1 MPNCEL
7 KAGQVYDG
15 STELDPDCAIE
26 PGAMIQFD
34 FGDEGSA
41 QAPKAETDVL
51 PTPQITFME
60 EKLPPSAALRR
71 EFLKGKK
78 MPETENPTPVAPP
91 AADAVSAPPAPEMQA
106 HSEVPATGPSAADLQ
121 GIMGAAGGNS
131 GLAIAMALIAVV
143 GSAAGLKV
151 ITKMLDSRAE
161 LQMED
166 KKLARE
172 MAGLQGAQP
181 PPCQAANGKILADIS
196 ALQAAVSAQEARLAK
211 AERVTGTLN
220 PNFDG
225 ADLEERVERIEKT
238 LRKRSQE

>member
-7 KAGQVYDG
+7 KAGQIYDG
-15 STELDPDCAIE
+15 STELDPDCTIE
-26 PGAMIQFD
+26 PGAVIQFD
-34 FGDEGSA
+34 FGNEGSA
-41 QAPKAETDVL
+41 QAPKAAVEML
-51 PTPQITFME
+51 PTPQIVFME
-60 EKLPPSAALRR
+60 EKVPPAAALRE
-71 EFLKGKK
+71 EFLKGSK
-78 MPETENPTPVAPP
+78 MPETENVVSTPAPAEVP
-91 AADAVSAPPAPEMQA
+91 APAPELQSHTEA
-106 HSEVPATGPSAADLQ
+106 PASAPSAADLQ

-131 GLAIAMALIAVV
+131 GLAIAMALIAGV

-181 PPCQAANGKILADIS
+181 PPCQAANGKILADIA
-196 ALQAAVSAQEARLAK
+196 ALQATVSAQEARLAK

>member
-7 KAGQVYDG
+7 KAGQVYGG
-15 STELDPDCAIE
+15 STELDPDCTIE

-51 PTPQITFME
+51 PTPQITFVE
-60 EKLPPSAALRR
+60 ERLPPSAVLRR

-78 MPETENPTPVAPP
+78 MPETENPTPVATPAVDAPTPP
-91 AADAVSAPPAPEMQA
+91 SEMEA
-106 HSEVPATGPSAADLQ
+106 HTEVPAGAPSAADLQ
-121 GIMGAAGGNS
+121 GLMESAGGNS

-151 ITKMLDSRAE
+151 LTKVMDNRAE

-196 ALQAAVSAQEARLAK
+196 ALQATVSAQEARLAK

-238 LRKRSQE
+238 LRKRAQE